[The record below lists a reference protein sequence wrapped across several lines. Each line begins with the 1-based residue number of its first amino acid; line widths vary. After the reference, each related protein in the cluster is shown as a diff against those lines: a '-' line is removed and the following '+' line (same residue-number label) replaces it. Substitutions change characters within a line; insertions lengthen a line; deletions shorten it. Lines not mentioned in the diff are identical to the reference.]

1 MDTQNQ
7 NPDIQ
12 RSRRNGRVL
21 AGVFL
26 LFIGAIFFIREADL
40 DIFPGW
46 IFSWPMVLIGF
57 GLFTGLRHDFR
68 GSGWLIMVIIGSI
81 FLLDRLDIGLDLH
94 RFIFP
99 AIVVGIGLTMILRP
113 KRNFNDNWF
122 GGPNGRRR
130 RDRGYR
136 NARYNPTQFSNDLK
150 QDITNDAVS
159 DAGGNPGTTAT
170 GNQSTQTNSN
180 TAYPDDFLDVTS
192 VLGSAHRIVASKNFK
207 GGDITCFMGGAE
219 IDMREA
225 DIKGT
230 VVLDVTTVMG
240 GAKLIVPS
248 NWEVKPEIT
257 NVLGGVEDKR
267 QVQGK
272 VIDFNKVLLL
282 KGTSFMGGIE
292 LRSY

>member
-7 NPDIQ
+7 NPDIH

-26 LFIGAIFFIREADL
+26 LFIGAIFFIREADF

-57 GLFTGLRHDFR
+57 GLFTGLHHDFR

-94 RFIFP
+94 RFIVP
-99 AIVVGIGLTMILRP
+99 AIVIGIGLMMILRP
-113 KRNFNDNWF
+113 KRTFNDGWY
-122 GGPNGRRR
+122 GGPGRRR
-130 RDRGYR
+130 RNRDYS
-136 NARYNPTQFSNDLK
+136 NASYNPTRYSNDLK
-150 QDITNDAVS
+150 QDIETKAAA
-159 DAGGNPGTTAT
+159 DAGAALPGSAATTSQPGTTT
-170 GNQSTQTNSN
+170 S

>member
-7 NPDIQ
+7 NPDMH

-26 LFIGAIFFIREADL
+26 LFIGAVFFLREADL
-40 DIFPGW
+40 DLFPGW

-68 GSGWLIMVIIGSI
+68 GSGWLIMVIIGSV
-81 FLLDRLDIGLDLH
+81 FLLDKLDIGLDLH

-113 KRNFNDNWF
+113 KRNFNDSWYS
-122 GGPNGRRR
+122 GPNGWRRR
-130 RDRGYR
+130 NRDDR
-136 NARYNPTQFSNDLK
+136 NARYNPAQYSNDLK
-150 QDITNDAVS
+150 QDIETKAAA
-159 DAGGNPGTTAT
+159 DAGTTVSGSA
-170 GNQSTQTNSN
+170 TQTTQTGSYSN

-230 VVLDVTTVMG
+230 VVLDVTTIMG

>member
-1 MDTQNQ
+1 MDTQDQNQ
-7 NPDIQ
+7 DIQ

-26 LFIGAIFFIREADL
+26 LFIGAMFFVREADYG
-40 DIFPGW
+40 IFPGW

-81 FLLDRLDIGLDLH
+81 FLVDHLNIGFDLH

-99 AIVVGIGLTMILRP
+99 AIVIGIGVTMILRP
-113 KRNFNDNWF
+113 KRNYSDGWF
-122 GGPNGRRR
+122 GNESWRKRNR
-130 RDRGYR
+130 QYR
-136 NARYNPTQFSNDLK
+136 NTRFNPTQFSNDLK
-150 QDITNDAVS
+150 KDIQDNIVV
-159 DAGGNPGTTAT
+159 DAGGTPNTGTS
-170 GNQSTQTNSN
+170 NQSTQSGSAANPT
-180 TAYPDDFLDVTS
+180 DFLDVTS
-192 VLGSAHRIVASKNFK
+192 VLGSAHRIVTSKNFK

-225 DIKGT
+225 DIRGT